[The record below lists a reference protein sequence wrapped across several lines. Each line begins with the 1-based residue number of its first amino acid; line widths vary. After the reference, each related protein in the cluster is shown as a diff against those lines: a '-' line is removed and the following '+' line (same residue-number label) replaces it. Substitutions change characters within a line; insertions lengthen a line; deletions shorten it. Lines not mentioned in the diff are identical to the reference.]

1 MKKKKKTLSLN
12 KNKPSKFKGEFLDM
26 CIEAVKNS
34 DPSNLD
40 MCIEAVKN
48 SDPSNRMNDNDWV
61 RALKKLIPLQPI
73 IRETTKQDKPENN

>member
-1 MKKKKKTLSLN
+1 
-12 KNKPSKFKGEFLDM
+12 
-26 CIEAVKNS
+26 
-34 DPSNLD
+34 

-73 IRETTKQDKPENN
+73 IRETTKQNKPENN

>member
-12 KNKPSKFKGEFLDM
+12 KNKPSKFKGEF
-26 CIEAVKNS
+26 
-34 DPSNLD
+34 LD

-73 IRETTKQDKPENN
+73 IRETTKQNKPENN

>member
-12 KNKPSKFKGEFLDM
+12 KNEPSKFKGEF
-26 CIEAVKNS
+26 
-34 DPSNLD
+34 LD

-73 IRETTKQDKPENN
+73 IRETTKQNKPENN

>member
-1 MKKKKKTLSLN
+1 MMKKKKKTLSLN
-12 KNKPSKFKGEFLDM
+12 KNKPSKFKGEF
-26 CIEAVKNS
+26 
-34 DPSNLD
+34 LD

-73 IRETTKQDKPENN
+73 IRETTKQNKPENN